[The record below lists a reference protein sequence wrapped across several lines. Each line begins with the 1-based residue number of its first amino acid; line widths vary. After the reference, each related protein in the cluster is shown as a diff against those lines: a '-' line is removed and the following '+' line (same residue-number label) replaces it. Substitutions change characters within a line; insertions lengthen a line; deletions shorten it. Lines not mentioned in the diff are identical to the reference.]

1 MTEQLPQRPRRTL
14 RSRLLSVTGA
24 AVLVTVVGSV
34 LIWHTQLGEF
44 LSPEADKEPVVS
56 GLNAPGVGAPPP
68 PTKLATGSPA
78 NQPTRGPSSA
88 PTKAPKSEPTKPGST
103 KPTTPAPTKP
113 APTKSPKST
122 PTAEYGEQNINALS
136 PKLRARLKKAIVAAR
151 ADGVRIQINSGRR
164 STAKQQRLFDDAVKK
179 YGSAKAAS
187 RWVLPPKYSAHVQG
201 KAVDIKPAAA
211 MQWLDKNGWR
221 FGVCRRYDNEP
232 WHFEALTA
240 PGTKCPPREP
250 HSVAKK

>member
-1 MTEQLPQRPRRTL
+1 MTEQLPQRPRRPM
-14 RSRLLSVTGA
+14 RSRLLSVTGV
-24 AVLVTVVGSV
+24 AVLVTVAGSV

-44 LSPEADKEPVVS
+44 LSPAADKEPVVS
-56 GLNAPGVGAPPP
+56 GLNAPGVSGPP
-68 PTKLATGSPA
+68 PTTLATRTPQSKPKATTSPK
-78 NQPTRGPSSA
+78 PKPK
-88 PTKAPKSEPTKPGST
+88 PTKSPK
-103 KPTTPAPTKP
+103 PAPTKP
-113 APTKSPKST
+113 
-122 PTAEYGEQNINALS
+122 AEYGEQNIDALS

-164 STAKQQRLFDDAVKK
+164 SAAKQQRLFDDAVKK
-179 YGSAKAAS
+179 YGSVKAAS

-201 KAVDIKPAAA
+201 KAVDIKPVAA

-240 PGTKCPPREP
+240 PGTRCPPREP